1 MFTRA
6 MRWTYVVFAWLFVA
20 AVAVQFFFAG
30 LFIFKAGSEDFH
42 ATLGF
47 SLFFAA
53 ILYTLFA
60 FAARLPWR
68 AAGLTAL
75 LIALVFLQ
83 PTLAFAPV
91 PLLRAFH
98 PVNALLIF
106 TLAISLALRSR
117 QFLLSRAAT
126 PLEAESELSESRA

>member
-20 AVAVQFFFAG
+20 AVIVQFFFAG
-30 LFIFKAGSEDFH
+30 LFIFKVGSEDFH

-53 ILYTLFA
+53 ILFALFA
-60 FAARLPWR
+60 LAARLPWR
-68 AAGLTAL
+68 RTGLTAL
-75 LIALVFLQ
+75 MIVLVFLQ

-91 PLLRAFH
+91 LWLRPLH

-106 TLAISLALRSR
+106 ALAAYLALRAR
-117 QFLLSRAAT
+117 QFIPTRASA
-126 PLEAESELSESRA
+126 PAKERELSGARA